1 MIVVRTAVLFVN
13 INILLLVVIRN
24 AVKLNNFKIEV
35 GEKIRVL

>member
-24 AVKLNNFKIEV
+24 TVKLNNFKIEV